1 MQATVETVNDNVDT
15 TLSYEMESKMKYKF
29 AAIEKRKEA
38 RAENISKVMT
48 ALFNFDS
55 FIFSFCFSMHFG
67 FLFNSLIHSFI
78 FFPMD

>member
-1 MQATVETVNDNVDT
+1 MQATVDTVNDNVDT

-48 ALFNFDS
+48 AIFNFDS
-55 FIFSFCFSMHFG
+55 FPWIKISQ
-67 FLFNSLIHSFI
+67 LQIKDLWPI
-78 FFPMD
+78 